1 MTTQM
6 RNNVSGGAAFWMAA
20 TCAFFVA
27 FSIAGSAIAEP
38 SAETQAI
45 IQKLQTARQ
54 RDLAEANNP
63 NVSAARQA
71 DCAAQADLADD
82 VIKRLQHGF
91 SVPQWQ
97 IDLAGEVPPKS
108 VKAEKDKLLA
118 RLKEVRDQQKADEKR
133 DYGDNPVGLD
143 RLREREANT
152 SKVIEKLETGEFVAW
167 SEVVQALKTG
177 R

>member
-1 MTTQM
+1 VTTNIK
-6 RNNVSGGAAFWMAA
+6 NNVSGGAAFWLAA
-20 TCAFFVA
+20 TCAFFAA
-27 FSIAGSAIAEP
+27 FSIAEIAIAEP

-45 IQKLQTARQ
+45 IQKLQAAKQ
-54 RDLAEANNP
+54 RDLAESNNP
-63 NVSAARQA
+63 SVGAARQG

-97 IDLAGEVPPKS
+97 IDLASEVPPKS

-118 RLKEVRDQQKADEKR
+118 QLKEVRDRQKADEKL

-143 RLREREANT
+143 RLHQREANT
-152 SKVIEKLETGEFVAW
+152 KKVIEKLETGEFVAW
-167 SEVVQALKTG
+167 SEVVQALKAG